1 MTPQARLRLPVNE
14 KDHKRGA
21 QDSPIVIV
29 EYGDYQCPHCGL
41 AFPILERLQKTLGD
55 DLLFVYRHFPIAESH
70 PDAPNAA
77 RAAEAAGRQG
87 RFWEMHALLFENQN
101 ALDSDS
107 LVGYAEALDLDMER
121 WLLDMDSD
129 AIEAKV
135 KEDFKSGVRSGANG
149 TPTFFLNGFRYD
161 GDWSYEPFL
170 EAIHSIAASRA

>member
-14 KDHKRGA
+14 KDHQRGP
-21 QDSPIVIV
+21 QDAPIVIV
-29 EYGDYQCPHCGL
+29 EYGDYQCPHCGR
-41 AFPILERLQKTLGD
+41 AFPILERLQKSLGKD
-55 DLLFVYRHFPIAESH
+55 MLFVYRHFPIAESH

-87 RFWEMHALLFENQN
+87 RFWEMHALLFENQS
-101 ALDSDS
+101 AFDSDS
-107 LVGYAEALDLDMER
+107 LVGYAESLDLDMER

-135 KEDFKSGVRSGANG
+135 EEDFKSGVRSGANG
-149 TPTFFLNGFRYD
+149 TPTFFLNGYRYD

-170 EAIHSIAASRA
+170 EAISAGISSR

>member
-1 MTPQARLRLPVNE
+1 MSLQSRLRVPLNQN
-14 KDHKRGA
+14 DHTRGPKQA
-21 QDSPIVIV
+21 PIVIV
-29 EYGDYQCPHCGL
+29 EYGDYQCPHCGR
-41 AFPILERLQKTLGD
+41 AYPILDRLQKALGD

-87 RFWEMHALLFENQN
+87 RFWEMHALLFENQS

-135 KEDFKSGVRSGANG
+135 EEDFKGGVRSGANG

-170 EAIHSIAASRA
+170 EAISSGISSR